1 MSLFER
7 KPQLPVQLTIS
18 NSNNSSKGDLGG
30 GISRDDFIDSVAADI
45 LGNLPQT
52 FEVWRIKKALQ
63 MSITPTGV
71 VLLQELDR
79 YNALVELIERTL
91 VLLRKAIAGEIG
103 MDNVLDGIATAL
115 FNGQLPATWRKL
127 APATCKQLG
136 AWMDH
141 LRRRAQQYKFWAAS
155 GEPLVIWLS
164 GLHIPESYL
173 TALVQM
179 ACRKNVWPL
188 DRSTLFSQVTPYLTA
203 DEVEERPQTGCYV
216 TGLFLEGARWSAAE
230 MELERSVPKVLVEP
244 LPILAVVPIEVHRLR
259 LQVRIII
266 RLLLLRWWFN

>member
-1 MSLFER
+1 M
-7 KPQLPVQLTIS
+7 TS
-18 NSNNSSKGDLGG
+18 NSQQNHNPAVLGDTGG
-30 GISRDDFIDSVAADI
+30 GISRDDFIDNVAADI
-45 LGNLPQT
+45 LEKLPGQ

-63 MSITPTGV
+63 MTITPTGV

-103 MDNVLDGIATAL
+103 MDAMLDSIATSL
-115 FNGQLPATWRKL
+115 FNGQLPMPWRKL

-136 AWMDH
+136 SWMDH
-141 LRRRAQQYKFWAAS
+141 LKRRAKQYKDWSAS
-155 GEPLVIWLS
+155 GEPQVIWLS

-179 ACRKNVWPL
+179 ACRKNIWPL
-188 DRSTLFSQVTPYLTA
+188 DRSTLFTTVTRYQTA
-203 DEVEERPQTGCYV
+203 DEVEERPQTGCFV
-216 TGLFLEGARWSAAE
+216 TGLFLEGARWSSAL

-244 LPILAVVPIEVHRLR
+244 LPILAVIPIEAHRLR
-259 LQVRIII
+259 LQVSVYACS
-266 RLLLLRWWFN
+266 L